1 MEYLTFV
8 INTCNN
14 DNLKKLQ
21 SNVSFFVVANGGT
34 EPLAN
39 FFLKSLKREILRLST
54 LTSSYHN
61 ITCICKIR
69 FDVACNIHK
78 FLKDF
83 KEKK

>member
-14 DNLKKLQ
+14 DNLKK
-21 SNVSFFVVANGGT
+21 FFVVANGGT

-39 FFLKSLKREILRLST
+39 YFLKSLKREILRLST

-61 ITCICKIR
+61 ITCICKKR